1 MKKKKLSEVYWAY
14 TENGLHIFPFTFND
28 KNTHVIDLITGN
40 SYELGECQHILC
52 PENINYVY
60 APSRRMLERY
70 KKPVFIEGIT
80 NDHLEDF
87 CKTRAVSTRELMLMR
102 KSFSS
107 SIQNTYR
114 RAHSSKLNRE
124 M

>member
-1 MKKKKLSEVYWAY
+1 MEKKKLSEVYWAY

-28 KNTHVIDLITGN
+28 KNTHVIDLISGN

-60 APSRRMLERY
+60 APSKRMLEKY
-70 KKPVFIEGIT
+70 KQPVFVLGIS
-80 NDHLEDF
+80 NEHLDEF
-87 CKTRAVSTRELMLMR
+87 CKSRAVSIRELVIMR
-102 KSFSS
+102 KTFSS
-107 SIQNTYR
+107 SLQNIYR
-114 RAHSSKLNRE
+114 KNHSKNFNKE